1 MTAPHDDLTASL
13 GPAALGLLPEV
24 ERQQLDR
31 HLRDCPSC
39 QAELAALT
47 AVVGRLGELGRDQAL
62 LADLRPDPAR
72 AAAALTAVA
81 ADRRR
86 LRRRTQRWQAALAT
100 AAALVVLAAG
110 LTTASALSRDDLPLE
125 AVAVRADAGV
135 QASADLVPHTW
146 GVEIKLT
153 ATGLPEG
160 RPFTVQVRTSSG
172 EVVEA
177 GAFLGT
183 GDRTLLCN
191 LNAAVLRRDAVAF
204 VVLDREGDQVLA
216 ADL

>member
-1 MTAPHDDLTASL
+1 MTAAHDDLTAWL
-13 GPAALGLLPEV
+13 GPAALGLLTEV

-31 HLRDCPSC
+31 HLGDCPSC
-39 QAELAALT
+39 RAELAALT
-47 AVVGRLGELGRDQAL
+47 VVVGRLGELGREQAL

-72 AAAALTAVA
+72 AGAALSAVA
-81 ADRRR
+81 ADRRS
-86 LRRRTQRWQAALAT
+86 LRRRTQRWQAVL
-100 AAALVVLAAG
+100 AAAAAVVVLAAG